1 MEINRLAASAGEPLG
16 IVTRRGVL
24 RGAALGGLTLA
35 LPVGRAFG
43 QEAEEPAPDDV
54 GAFLESI
61 ELAAAEAYGAA
72 AATGKLTTPAVSQA
86 ANAYGGHHREH
97 AAAVARVAGAKATG
111 RANPNLV
118 RTLRDQL
125 SSARDEK
132 AAARILYDL
141 ENGLAGAYIRA
152 LSTLKDPQASASAAS
167 VIPVEAQHAVVL
179 GTAIGLELEEEVI
192 PDFETQERGL
202 SVDTFPLTEKEPES

>member
-1 MEINRLAASAGEPLG
+1 MEINRLTAPSGVPAG

-24 RGAALGGLTLA
+24 RGAALGGLTLT
-35 LPVGRAFG
+35 LPVPRAFA
-43 QEAEEPAPDDV
+43 QETEEQAPEDV

-61 ELAAAEAYGAA
+61 ELAAAEVYAAA

-86 ANAYGGHHREH
+86 ANAYAGHHREH
-97 AAAVARVAGAKATG
+97 AAAVARAAGPKATG
-111 RANPNLV
+111 RPNPNLV
-118 RTLRDQL
+118 RTMRDQL

-152 LSTLKDPQASASAAS
+152 LSSIKDPQAAAS
-167 VIPVEAQHAVVL
+167 VASVVPVEAQHAVVL
-179 GTAIGLELEEEVI
+179 GTAIGLELEDEVI
-192 PDFETQERGL
+192 PDYETQERGL
-202 SVDTFPLTEKEPES
+202 TIEGFPLTEQEEQS